1 MASGPRTT
9 ERLCDSETDEQNFAQ
24 RKKRLRSVSFAEVEI
39 TSVYVFERDESNE
52 TPPADGAS
60 TKNQTP
66 EPENEVLGFF
76 KELADGNDD
85 LGKSTFCGG
94 EAEEEEVEDPSARKS
109 FLQPMESPGSSIF
122 DSATRLVGA
131 ESGDLKTP
139 TKVRF
144 GFGEKNPSSLG
155 TPSNPGSLMK
165 FTMAKRCSVDLS
177 LIDMLQDILD
187 HQQNVKIRQMFL
199 SQIQQKICD
208 RASKKMPDRT
218 AEMRNLICKLVF
230 ERARVQKRK
239 QMLSIA
245 VQESQM
251 LKSSEVLCLPVPS
264 LHIKDKVPSEKLVA
278 LRHEFEAL
286 EGKLNTSTQHFRSEY
301 KIGTEASCSLMIGM
315 VNDQLKKR
323 ISCRHIYKG
332 IQVCSSGVDL
342 GCYPEKSVQDLANKN
357 GAVSIVLN
365 YLDLLSQR
373 LTITGAR
380 TPSLLVS
387 TELNEANIMKK
398 FTNMDAC
405 AAFAYVLNAEA
416 TMKYVGS
423 RSLAQETRMACSLLH
438 NLLDVV
444 QELQKARIESINFVD
459 ATFASVSGNSP
470 LFYSFFLALYCHVSI
485 CFGNCGVYPSDIIPH
500 SIQVSRTKKSNS
512 EALSAQAKAAVDNL
526 RAGCFRILGLCRCIS
541 QAMKASGKKECTWG
555 EFWVKI
561 GTGLWSAS
569 HLSNHDVEPP
579 PFQPFDAKFK
589 WYVETEEAL
598 PFWVSRALETEE
610 APERQ
615 KPLNFGSV

>member
-286 EGKLNTSTQHFRSEY
+286 EGKLNTSTQHFR
-301 KIGTEASCSLMIGM
+301 I
-315 VNDQLKKR
+315 
-323 ISCRHIYKG
+323 
-332 IQVCSSGVDL
+332 
-342 GCYPEKSVQDLANKN
+342 QDLANKN

-485 CFGNCGVYPSDIIPH
+485 CFGN
-500 SIQVSRTKKSNS
+500 
-512 EALSAQAKAAVDNL
+512 
-526 RAGCFRILGLCRCIS
+526 
-541 QAMKASGKKECTWG
+541 
-555 EFWVKI
+555 WVKI

>member
-286 EGKLNTSTQHFRSEY
+286 EGKLNTSTQHFR
-301 KIGTEASCSLMIGM
+301 I
-315 VNDQLKKR
+315 
-323 ISCRHIYKG
+323 
-332 IQVCSSGVDL
+332 
-342 GCYPEKSVQDLANKN
+342 QDLANKN